1 MDMSQDNNAN
11 HSVTPLTLETM
22 RKEAEERISIINKE
36 FKEGFDFL
44 TKHPSSVTI
53 FGSAKFTEENFY
65 YQKARELAFNI
76 VKETGFSVITGGGP
90 GIMEAANR
98 GAKEAGGNSIGFG
111 ITLPKEQ
118 KTNEYVTESLD
129 FHYFFSRKVCLSF
142 SAEAFIYFPGGFGT
156 LDEFFEVITLVQT
169 RKLHHLPIFLFGED
183 YWRPIDS
190 YFKEK
195 LLEYKTIE
203 KEDRE
208 LYTITDDLDSIVEAV
223 KNDSRVI
230 AGVRRRKDQKEANE

>member
-1 MDMSQDNNAN
+1 MSQEKDQDN
-11 HSVTPLTLETM
+11 SITPLTLETM

-36 FKEGFDFL
+36 FKKGFDFL

-53 FGSAKFTEENFY
+53 FGSSNFTEDNFY
-65 YQKARELAFNI
+65 YQKARELAQNI

-98 GAKEAGGNSIGFG
+98 GAHEAGGNSIGFG

-118 KTNEYVTESLD
+118 ETNRYVTDSLD

-142 SAEAFIYFPGGFGT
+142 SAEAFVYFPGGFGT

-169 RKLHHLPIFLFGED
+169 KKLYHLPIFLYGED
-183 YWRPIDS
+183 YWKPLDS
-190 YFKEK
+190 FFKEK

-208 LYTITDDLDSIVEAV
+208 LYTITDDIDSIVEAI
-223 KNDSRVI
+223 KNDSRII
-230 AGVRRRKDQKEANE
+230 AGVRRRKDQKEYNQE